1 MSCSTCIACTVQI
14 CTRVEGAA
22 VPVLFVLFRYVQ
34 ELRELQYLYCLY
46 CSDMYKSWASC
57 STCIVC
63 TVQICTRVE
72 GAAVPVLFVLF
83 RYVQELQ

>member
-1 MSCSTCIACTVQI
+1 M
-14 CTRVEGAA
+14 
-22 VPVLFVLFRYVQ
+22 
-34 ELRELQYLYCLY
+34 
-46 CSDMYKSWASC
+46 SC

>member
-1 MSCSTCIACTVQI
+1 MSCSTCIVCTVQI
-14 CTRVEGAA
+14 CTRVA
-22 VPVLFVLFRYVQ
+22 
-34 ELRELQYLYCLY
+34 
-46 CSDMYKSWASC
+46 MSC